1 MKHMWMIEDN
11 LSSAR
16 SRQFF
21 ELFL

>member
-16 SRQFF
+16 CRQFF
-21 ELFL
+21 EPFP